1 MADTTAPGPRLTDVP
16 AAALGELL
24 RSVPRLVE
32 RTVHQAELVRSVA
45 SRLPC
50 LSLVPGL
57 RREASEADPG
67 DVPAPISVLD
77 VFEEPV
83 ESAPAAPTTPAAAA
97 AAAAAPEAAAA
108 ATRTETVPQES
119 ELAVPD
125 YDSLAASQVVPR
137 LAMLS
142 PEDLR
147 SVLAYEQA
155 HRHRQTI
162 LHRVT
167 QLLEA

>member
-24 RSVPRLVE
+24 RAVPRLVE
-32 RTVHQAELVRSVA
+32 RTVAQAELARSLAAHV
-45 SRLPC
+45 PC
-50 LSLVPGL
+50 LGLVPGL
-57 RREASEADPG
+57 RRPAPPADGGEAPA
-67 DVPAPISVLD
+67 PAPISVLD
-77 VFEEPV
+77 VFDEPDADATDA
-83 ESAPAAPTTPAAAA
+83 APAAPVV
-97 AAAAAPEAAAA
+97 AAPEP
-108 ATRTETVPQES
+108 TVVPAES

-142 PEDLR
+142 PEELR
-147 SVLAYEQA
+147 AVLAYEQA
-155 HRHRQTI
+155 NRHRQTI
-162 LHRVT
+162 LHRVD